1 VKTQRALKLLDGN
14 ENIISKRLRQAR
26 DHHVPAYS
34 AERLVSEI
42 QSEQDL
48 LLDVGIIHKIESQ
61 ARGAQDY
68 EVAAFS
74 RVLGVSSDWLLGL
87 TNEGG
92 PQ

>member
-14 ENIISKRLRQAR
+14 ENIISERLRHAR
-26 DHHVPAYS
+26 DHHIPAYT

-42 QSEQDL
+42 LIEQNL
-48 LLDVGIIHKIESQ
+48 PLDVGVVRKIESQ

-87 TNEGG
+87 TDEGG